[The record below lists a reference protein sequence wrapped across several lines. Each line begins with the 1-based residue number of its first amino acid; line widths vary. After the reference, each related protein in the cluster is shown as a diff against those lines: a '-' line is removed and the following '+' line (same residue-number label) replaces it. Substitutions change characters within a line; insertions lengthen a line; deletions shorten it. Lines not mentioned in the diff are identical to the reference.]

1 MRVTADSVTCDV
13 TIESIEG
20 IVSEEMI
27 AEILELKRPEPLD
40 LQPTEP
46 LGVWGASTA
55 GLTPDEVIHDI
66 LVQWATSGS
75 EALMATSPLALR
87 QLKEAA
93 DAGDTEKVRGI
104 LSWLLS
110 GA

>member
-1 MRVTADSVTCDV
+1 MKNPYGNYVQAVH
-13 TIESIEG
+13 EA
-20 IVSEEMI
+20 
-27 AEILELKRPEPLD
+27 AEIDPM
-40 LQPTEP
+40 PTIRA
-46 LGVWGASTA
+46 LSKNA
-55 GLTPDEVIHDI
+55 GLTPDEVIHYI